1 MSVHVYT
8 RDLHVLKCRL
18 GHLLEHAYVCNDIF
32 WVGEIAQEVVEAGL
46 WEDRI
51 LQTQLTLR
59 LAEVS
64 SVADALPVIADGSG
78 VSGVV
83 GEFSLTVERHHHL
96 DETLFCDQVGSLNGS
111 DHFLNPRLLQ
121 VAVMVVR
128 LEEPGKVWPLHVVLL
143 LVVHELLKDAQA

>member
-1 MSVHVYT
+1 MSVHVVT
-8 RDLHVLKCRL
+8 PELHVQKLQL
-18 GHLLEHAYVCNDIF
+18 DHLLEHAYVCNDIF
-32 WVGEIAQEVVEAGL
+32 WVGEITQEVVEAGL

-51 LQTQLTLR
+51 LQTQLSIR

-64 SVADALPVIADGSG
+64 SVADALPVIGGVSG

-96 DETLFCDQVGSLNGS
+96 DETIFCDHVGSLNGS

-121 VAVMVVR
+121 VAVLALR
-128 LEEPGKVWPLHVVLL
+128 LEELGKVWPLPVVLL
-143 LVVHELLKDAQA
+143 

>member
-18 GHLLEHAYVCNDIF
+18 DHLLEHAYVCNDIF

-64 SVADALPVIADGSG
+64 SVADALPVIDLGS

-121 VAVMVVR
+121 VAVLVV
-128 LEEPGKVWPLHVVLL
+128 LLKELDKVWPLHLVILL
-143 LVVHELLKDAQA
+143 EVEELLKNAQA

>member
-1 MSVHVYT
+1 MSVHDFT
-8 RDLHVLKCRL
+8 PDLHVLKCRL

-64 SVADALPVIADGSG
+64 SVADAFPVIAGSG

-83 GEFSLTVERHHHL
+83 GEFLLTVERHHHL

-121 VAVMVVR
+121 VAVLVV
-128 LEEPGKVWPLHVVLL
+128 LLKELDKVWPLHLVILL
-143 LVVHELLKDAQA
+143 EVEELLKNAQA